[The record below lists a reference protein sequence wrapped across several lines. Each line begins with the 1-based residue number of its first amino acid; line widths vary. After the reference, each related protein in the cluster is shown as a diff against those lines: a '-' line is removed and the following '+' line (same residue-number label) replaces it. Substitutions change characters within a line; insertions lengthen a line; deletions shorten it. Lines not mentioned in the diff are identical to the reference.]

1 MTMKRYIRSQYIP
14 DLTERFPEGFGGRD
28 TYDIKTPEEAFWDA
42 VDRAEQSER
51 EDKQTY
57 WVSFATQD
65 GVQKMTY
72 IDVPTMYSP
81 YEYIESA
88 LMDEYGDDL
97 AEIADYDLV
106 EDDE

>member
-1 MTMKRYIRSQYIP
+1 MKRLIRSSQYIP

-28 TYDIKTPEEAFWDA
+28 MYDVSTPEEAFWDA

-72 IDVPTMYSP
+72 IEVPTMYSP
-81 YEYIESA
+81 YEYIESV
-88 LMDEYGDDL
+88 LIDEYGDDL
-97 AEIADYDLV
+97 AEIADYDLA